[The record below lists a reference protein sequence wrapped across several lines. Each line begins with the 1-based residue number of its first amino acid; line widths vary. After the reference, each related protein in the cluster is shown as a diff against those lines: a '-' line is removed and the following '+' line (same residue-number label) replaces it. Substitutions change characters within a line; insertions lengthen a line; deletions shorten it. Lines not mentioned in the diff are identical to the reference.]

1 MMVLPLGADY
11 ARAKAI
17 PGMQQRSI
25 WQLMAALLLVLSCFG
40 NAAVAGSSVVVGT
53 IDSAGISKLIKAN
66 EGAMVIVAMAAW
78 CLPCRQELPTLA
90 KLYNKYKTKGLKMV
104 GISLDLNGPS
114 AMQPLLEK
122 ARVKFPVYWAGE
134 KAVRDLNISAIPMLL
149 LARDGKIVEKI
160 PGLRSEKFLDKKI
173 SDLLKADR

>member
-1 MMVLPLGADY
+1 MRQKY
-11 ARAKAI
+11 T
-17 PGMQQRSI
+17 
-25 WQLMAALLLVLSCFG
+25 WLLV
-40 NAAVAGSSVVVGT
+40 AACLIALVPAGKATCTEHRVAVKT
-53 IDSAGISKLIKAN
+53 IDSAGIDQLIKAST
-66 EGAMVIVAMAAW
+66 GTVIVAMAAW